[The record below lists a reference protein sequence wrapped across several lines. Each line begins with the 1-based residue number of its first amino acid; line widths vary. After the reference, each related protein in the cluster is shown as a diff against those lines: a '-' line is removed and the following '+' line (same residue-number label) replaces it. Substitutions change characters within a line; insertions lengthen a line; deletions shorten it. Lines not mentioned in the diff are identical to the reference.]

1 MRFGS
6 VCFPKTGAYLVR
18 VRATRGENVRY
29 LALALA
35 TSFQMDNKLSLEHL
49 VSRNAYIA
57 RQVLVT
63 ERERERETLLGN
75 HV

>member
-1 MRFGS
+1 M
-6 VCFPKTGAYLVR
+6 R
-18 VRATRGENVRY
+18 VRATRGVNVRY

-63 ERERERETLLGN
+63 ESKEYYQA
-75 HV
+75 